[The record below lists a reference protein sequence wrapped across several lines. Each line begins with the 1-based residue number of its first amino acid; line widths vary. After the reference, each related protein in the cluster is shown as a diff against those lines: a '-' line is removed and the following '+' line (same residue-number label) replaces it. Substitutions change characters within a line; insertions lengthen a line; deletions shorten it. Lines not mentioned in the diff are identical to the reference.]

1 MCRWSSTAVSA
12 TTGTRPIDAGIGSGG
27 TGIARRIISQTFA
40 VFEVFIVA
48 GAIYLVINFLI
59 TRLIR
64 YAEWRLTPY
73 LRRPA

>member
-1 MCRWSSTAVSA
+1 
-12 TTGTRPIDAGIGSGG
+12 
-27 TGIARRIISQTFA
+27 
-40 VFEVFIVA
+40 VA